1 MVTLAGLSASG
12 VEDTPFFR
20 CAAAVIPFSLHSG
33 RCRGPGGK
41 AAASRA
47 GFSHLHPLRN
57 AESYSRIRINRTMK
71 KSLALLAL
79 ATAFLGT
86 SCQNYG
92 PNANRGAATGALIG
106 AGAGAIIGNQSG
118 NAGEGALIGA
128 AAGGIAGGAYGNAK
142 DQENRGY

>member
-1 MVTLAGLSASG
+1 MT
-12 VEDTPFFR
+12 
-20 CAAAVIPFSLHSG
+20 AANT
-33 RCRGPGGK
+33 
-41 AAASRA
+41 
-47 GFSHLHPLRN
+47 GFSPLHPARN
-57 AESYSRIRINRTMK
+57 VESCLRIRTIRTMK
-71 KSLALLAL
+71 KSLTLLAL

-142 DQENRGY
+142 DQEQRGY

>member
-1 MVTLAGLSASG
+1 MRSARADQGIGAGFAL
-12 VEDTPFFR
+12 
-20 CAAAVIPFSLHSG
+20 
-33 RCRGPGGK
+33 K
-41 AAASRA
+41 
-47 GFSHLHPLRN
+47 FSHLHPLRN
-57 AESYSRIRINRTMK
+57 VESCSRIRTNRTMK
-71 KSLALLAL
+71 KSLTLLAL